1 MRKLNTEL
9 LTTIRNTFAHMV
21 YKGDY
26 KLVKKARAVNDTL
39 AKYLADNGVTAAEV
53 GSACPFASV
62 VKESE
67 YTVSLG
73 AALKYKHKAELQCV
87 KNGVKS
93 EYHLEQKDLGMFP
106 LFGELI
112 WCNSKDLETLYIR
125 CYQVNTPKPHYY
137 ANGVEIKKAQFAQ
150 WATSE
155 DYKTLS
161 GLDTTESVI
170 GDLDGNIIYAQDEN
184 GELILDANGEP
195 KTIPLPPLRAVKL
208 ANCSITVKGMDL
220 AKDIFLDEEYTEAEL
235 AAIRDAYY
243 AKFAENNN

>member
-1 MRKLNTEL
+1 MRKLNIEL
-9 LTTIRNTFAHMV
+9 LTSIRNTFASMT
-21 YKGDY
+21 YSGEY

-39 AKYLADNGVTAAEV
+39 AKYLTDHGVNAVEV

-73 AALKYKHKAELQCV
+73 AALQYKHKAELACK

-93 EYHLEQKDLGMFP
+93 EYHLAQKDLGMFP

-125 CYQVNTPKPHYY
+125 CYQVNTPKPRFY
-137 ANGVEIKKAQFAQ
+137 ADGVAIEKAQFAQ

-161 GLDTTESVI
+161 GLEVTEAVV
-170 GDLDGNIIYAQDEN
+170 GDMEGDIIYAQDEN
-184 GELILDANGEP
+184 GNIIYDEKGEP
-195 KTIPLPPLRAVKL
+195 KCIPLPPIRAVKL
-208 ANCSITVKGMDL
+208 ENCSIKVKGLDL
-220 AKDIFLDEEYTEAEL
+220 AKDIFLNEEMTKAEL
-235 AAIRDAYY
+235 AAIRDAFY
-243 AKFAENNN
+243 AKINN

>member
-1 MRKLNTEL
+1 MRKLNIEL
-9 LTTIRNTFAHMV
+9 LTSIRNTFASMT
-21 YKGDY
+21 YRGEY
-26 KLVKKARAVNDTL
+26 KLVKKARAVNETL
-39 AKYLADNGVTAAEV
+39 AKYLTDHGVNAAEV

-73 AALKYKHKAELQCV
+73 AALKYKHKAELSCV

-112 WCNSKDLETLYIR
+112 LCNSKDLETLYIR
-125 CYQVNTPKPHYY
+125 CYQVNTPKPRFY
-137 ANGVEIKKAQFAQ
+137 ADGVEIKKAQFAQ

-170 GDLDGNIIYAQDEN
+170 GDLDGNIIYAQDAEGN
-184 GELILDANGEP
+184 LILDANGEP

-208 ANCSITVKGMDL
+208 ENCSIKVKGLDL
-220 AKDIFLDEEYTEAEL
+220 AKDIFLTEEMTKAEL

-243 AKFAENNN
+243 AKFNN